1 MLLIC
6 RDLGGGGNYLLNAL
20 VFSVKKEARSF
31 LKVKMREEMWRPEK
45 RMGNSR
51 QRGEMERLGTYCVMT
66 DCIKCPREVLRHAFK
81 MRLVRV
87 VCFSPQLCLAAQ
99 VQVQSSEELN
109 LPNELKIPSTHGIC
123 LIYIKHVKLR
133 NFEPLGYHIR
143 KQKCLIPKGLF
154 TQGFLKFPYVWQEFS
169 SIY

>member
-31 LKVKMREEMWRPEK
+31 LKVKMREEMLRPDK
-45 RMGNSR
+45 KMGNSR

-66 DCIKCPREVLRHAFK
+66 DCFKCPREVLCHAFK

-109 LPNELKIPSTHGIC
+109 LTRVLPLPNELKNSQNTWDMYDLYKTCKVKGI
-123 LIYIKHVKLR
+123 LNLLGITSGNKSVLFLR
-133 NFEPLGYHIR
+133 AYLRRDF
-143 KQKCLIPKGLF
+143 
-154 TQGFLKFPYVWQEFS
+154 
-169 SIY
+169 